1 MFEGLESLVDVG
13 GGTVT
18 VAKAIADVFPDIECT
33 VFDIPYVVAELQ
45 GSENLKYL
53 GGDMF
58 EEVPP
63 ADAVL
68 LKVNYLFV
76 LFLPLTSIVV
86 YNCHIESCHMVYI
99 WGKFFPTFGD

>member
-13 GGTVT
+13 GGTGT
-18 VAKAIADVFPDIECT
+18 VAKAIADVFPDIECA

-86 YNCHIESCHMVYI
+86 YNCHTESCHMVYI